1 MEKWNKYI
9 PEGMKDILF
18 EESDI
23 KLNIEDQLR
32 KVYKYSGFSEIISP
46 TLEFYDVFNSNIQTI
61 PQEKMYKLFDNLGR
75 ILVLRPDMT
84 TSIGRITG
92 TKMKGCTYPL
102 KLCYTA
108 NIFRVNE
115 KLNGKLGE
123 ITQSGIEIIGTK
135 GIRSDVDSIVTAIN
149 ALLSLGLR
157 NFKIEL
163 GEAGFFQALTENM
176 EIKEDN
182 LKKLKEIIRNKNCV
196 ALKKFLDEI
205 SSKYSNKDFEIIEN
219 LPKLFGGIET
229 IEEAKALTK
238 NEKALKSLDDI
249 YKIYKSIEDIGI
261 GAYISI
267 DLGMVQNIDYYTG
280 IIFKA
285 YVEEIG
291 DSILSGGRYDNLI
304 QHFGM
309 ELPATGFAIN
319 VDDVIIALKK
329 QNRVP
334 IDKDKKVL
342 IFYKEEFFKK
352 AYDFMEE
359 LKKKKIIC
367 ELSLLEYEKEILTYS
382 KKKGIDFIIGFTG
395 EEKLFV
401 KDLKSDN
408 IVFLEKNE
416 IKDLLVCN

>member
-18 EESDI
+18 EESNI
-23 KLNIEDQLR
+23 KLNIENQLR

-61 PQEKMYKLFDNLGR
+61 PQEKMYKFFDSSGR

-84 TSIGRITG
+84 TPIGRITG

-135 GIRSDVDSIVTAIN
+135 AIKSDVDSIVTAIN
-149 ALLSLGLR
+149 ALLGLGIK

-176 EIKEDN
+176 RIKEEN
-182 LKKLKEIIRNKNCV
+182 LKELKQIIRNKNYM

-205 SSKYSNKDFEIIEN
+205 SWKYSKRDFKIIEN

-229 IEEAKALTK
+229 IEKAKILTK

-249 YKIYKSIEDIGI
+249 YKIYKSIEDIGL

-342 IFYKEEFFKK
+342 IFYQEEFFKK

-382 KKKGIDFIIGFTG
+382 KKKGIDFIIGFTE

-416 IKDLLVCN
+416 IEDLLML

>member
-1 MEKWNKYI
+1 
-9 PEGMKDILF
+9 
-18 EESDI
+18 
-23 KLNIEDQLR
+23 
-32 KVYKYSGFSEIISP
+32 
-46 TLEFYDVFNSNIQTI
+46 
-61 PQEKMYKLFDNLGR
+61 
-75 ILVLRPDMT
+75 MT
-84 TSIGRITG
+84 TPIGRITG

-135 GIRSDVDSIVTAIN
+135 GIKSDVDSIVTAIN
-149 ALLSLGLR
+149 ALLSLGIK

-176 EIKEDN
+176 RIKEEN
-182 LKKLKEIIRNKNCV
+182 LKELKQIIRNKNYM

-205 SSKYSNKDFEIIEN
+205 SWKYSKRDFKIIEN

-229 IEEAKALTK
+229 IEKAKILTK

-249 YKIYKSIEDIGI
+249 YKIYKSIEDIGL

-329 QNRVP
+329 T
-334 IDKDKKVL
+334 K
-342 IFYKEEFFKK
+342 
-352 AYDFMEE
+352 
-359 LKKKKIIC
+359 
-367 ELSLLEYEKEILTYS
+367 
-382 KKKGIDFIIGFTG
+382 
-395 EEKLFV
+395 
-401 KDLKSDN
+401 
-408 IVFLEKNE
+408 
-416 IKDLLVCN
+416 